1 MTQQK
6 LAPVLYIPAEVRSC
20 ADVPGNNGPQW
31 LIEFDVDF
39 SQYPVKIWLEQS
51 DYPDPIQPGLYPRCV
66 FERDRLKKG
75 KDPSEDYNWLW
86 KLVSLDAAPPEDA
99 WVGEPSTI
107 DGSAPPPDDF
117 STFEPHGADIPPAP
131 QPAPAPAPAPQPS
144 PAPSGEMTNRDD
156 HPAKR
161 ASIEGQS
168 ADKIRADVLGI
179 AGRLVAAEMSF
190 TQDVEGQNWAI
201 RAEAMYELLMSVP
214 AWGQDLLAE
223 VEGFDGEQDGAGGA

>member
-1 MTQQK
+1 MTQQQ

-20 ADVPGNNGPQW
+20 ADVPGKKGPQW

-39 SQYPVKIWLEQS
+39 SQYPLKIWLEQA

-66 FERDRLKKG
+66 FQRDRIKKG
-75 KDPSEDYNWLW
+75 KDPAEDYNWLW

-117 STFEPHGADIPPAP
+117 STFEPHGADMPPAP
-131 QPAPAPAPAPQPS
+131 RPTPAPAPVPQPS
-144 PAPSGEMTNRDD
+144 PAPATEMTNRDD
-156 HPAKR
+156 HPSKWK
-161 ASIEGQS
+161 SIEGQS

-179 AGRLVAAEMSF
+179 AGRLVAA
-190 TQDVEGQNWAI
+190 QIAI
-201 RAEAMYELLMSVP
+201 TSTTNDEIWKGITEDWYTFLISVP
-214 AWGQDLLAE
+214 SWGEDL
-223 VEGFDGEQDGAGGA
+223 VDDDGAG

>member
-1 MTQQK
+1 MTQQQ
-6 LAPVLYIPAEVRSC
+6 LPPVLYIPAEVRSC
-20 ADVPGNNGPQW
+20 ADVPGNKGPQW
-31 LIEFDVDF
+31 LIELDVDF

-117 STFEPHGADIPPAP
+117 STFEPHGADMPPGP

-144 PAPSGEMTNRDD
+144 PAPSTEITNRDD

-161 ASIEGQS
+161 ASIEGQ
-168 ADKIRADVLGI
+168 AANKIRARVLEV
-179 AGRLVAAEMSF
+179 AGRLVAAEMSY
-190 TQDVEGQNWAI
+190 TSDVDSQNWHDV
-201 RAEAMYELLMSVP
+201 AEAWYISLMSIP
-214 AWGQDLLAE
+214 SWGDDLDE
-223 VEGFDGEQDGAGGA
+223 DGDGE